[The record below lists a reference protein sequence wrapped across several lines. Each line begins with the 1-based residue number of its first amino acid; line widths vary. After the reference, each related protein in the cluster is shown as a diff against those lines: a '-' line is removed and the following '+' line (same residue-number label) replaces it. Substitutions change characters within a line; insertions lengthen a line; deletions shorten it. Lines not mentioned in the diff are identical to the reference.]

1 MASAVSI
8 DYWSLVSRSLR
19 IVWRHRVLWFF
30 GFFATAGSG
39 GGFNWVEQ
47 GGPKIRDF
55 LLTNPAVLVL
65 IIVGLVIL
73 WLVLFIMNVIST
85 GAVVAGVHAA
95 SEDREVTFGFAWRQG
110 LKAFWRLL
118 GVSVLALIAF
128 LFVTALCAVPVVLAL
143 FGGTSGIVI
152 AIVIGAILLFP
163 YLAFLFLL
171 AFTITY
177 AEREVVLAGAGVFD
191 AISAGWDITR
201 HHIWKSFVV
210 WLVMLGSG
218 IAYGLGL
225 ILVLLIVAVPFI
237 LIGLANVFVALVLGI
252 PIGIVIVVVA
262 SGAFGTYSYSVWTLA
277 YDELKRIDG
286 APVAASPGAAPPAPP
301 PTAPGAPVPPPA
313 PAGG

>member
-1 MASAVSI
+1 MTSAVSI
-8 DYWSLVSRSLR
+8 DYWNLVTRSLR
-19 IVWRHRVLWFF
+19 IVWKHRVLWFF
-30 GFFATAGSG
+30 GFFATASSG
-39 GGFNWVEQ
+39 GGINWVEH
-47 GGPKIRDF
+47 GGPRIRDF
-55 LLTNPAVLVL
+55 LLTNPTILVL
-65 IIVGLVIL
+65 IVVGLVIL

-95 SEDREVTFGFAWRQG
+95 SENREVTFGFAWRQG

-118 GVSVLALIAF
+118 GVAVLALIAF
-128 LFVTALCAVPVVLAL
+128 VFVTALCAIPVVLAL

-177 AEREVVLAGAGVFD
+177 AEREVVLADAGVFD
-191 AISAGWDITR
+191 AIPAGWDLTKR
-201 HHIWKSFVV
+201 HVWKSLVV

-225 ILVLLIVAVPFI
+225 VLVLLIVAVPFI

-252 PIGIVIVVVA
+252 PIGVVIIVVA

-277 YDELKRIDG
+277 YDELKRIESASD
-286 APVAASPGAAPPAPP
+286 AAAPGAAQRVTP
-301 PTAPGAPVPPPA
+301 PTAPGAAVPPPA
-313 PAGG
+313 PPAG